1 MFHCGVDATCSS
13 LRQRYWIPSIKQRVR
28 SILRSCVICR
38 RVSGKPYRAPDHAP
52 LPAFRVSDAPPFT
65 VVGVDYTGA
74 FTTRGISLKDDL
86 KSYICLFTCATSR
99 AIHLELV
106 EDLTAQSFLLAF
118 RRFVSHHS
126 LPSMIISDNATNFE
140 CGADFITKISKNP
153 EVADYLTDQ
162 QVEWRFI
169 PKRAPWYGGFWERLV
184 GVTKIALSKML
195 GRTKPTFDELR
206 TLVAEAE
213 FVLNDRPI
221 EKLSADSQ
229 TEEALTPSHL
239 MYGRRFT
246 SLPFDHTAAEE
257 ILNDPTFGEKPSI
270 LTKAAA
276 RLEKLLCAFRKHFTT
291 NYLTALRE
299 YHQATRGHH
308 EEVVKIGDVVLV
320 HYDSPRHNWKLAV
333 VEKLIKSNDGHV
345 RAAEIRTASGKTN
358 RPISKLYPLEVSEST
373 ETADIQPSIVSSP
386 AQSIQPINTSR
397 PVRRAAAKANQ
408 LIKQMTK
415 EDDPEED

>member
-1 MFHCGVDATCSS
+1 
-13 LRQRYWIPSIKQRVR
+13 
-28 SILRSCVICR
+28 
-38 RVSGKPYRAPDHAP
+38 
-52 LPAFRVSDAPPFT
+52 
-65 VVGVDYTGA
+65 
-74 FTTRGISLKDDL
+74 
-86 KSYICLFTCATSR
+86 
-99 AIHLELV
+99 
-106 EDLTAQSFLLAF
+106 
-118 RRFVSHHS
+118 
-126 LPSMIISDNATNFE
+126 MIISDNATNFE

-153 EVADYLTDQ
+153 EVADYLTIQ

-169 PKRAPWYGGFWERLV
+169 PKRAPWYGGFGERLV

-229 TEEALTPSHL
+229 TVEALTPSHL

-320 HYDSPRHNWKLAV
+320 HDDSPRHNWKLAV

-397 PVRRAAAKANQ
+397 PFRRATAKANQ

-415 EDDPEED
+415 DDDPEED

>member
-1 MFHCGVDATCSS
+1 
-13 LRQRYWIPSIKQRVR
+13 
-28 SILRSCVICR
+28 
-38 RVSGKPYRAPDHAP
+38 VSGKPYRAPDHAP

-74 FTTRGISLKDDL
+74 YTIRGVSPKDDQ
-86 KSYICLFTCATSR
+86 KAYICLFTCASTR

-106 EDLTAQSFLLAF
+106 EDLSAQSFLLAF

-126 LPSMIISDNATNFE
+126 LPSMVISDNATNFE
-140 CGADFITKISKNP
+140 CGADFITKIFRNP
-153 EVADYLTDQ
+153 EVANYLTSQ
-162 QVEWRFI
+162 QVDWQFI
-169 PKRAPWYGGFWERLV
+169 PKRAPWYGGFWERLI

-195 GRTKPTFDELR
+195 DRTKPTFDELR

-221 EKLSADSQ
+221 EKMSADSQ

-270 LTKAAA
+270 LTKSAA
-276 RLEKLLCAFRKHFTT
+276 RLEKSLCAFRKHFTT

-299 YHQATRGHH
+299 YHKATRGHH
-308 EEVVKIGDVVLV
+308 EEIVKIGDVVLV
-320 HYDSPRHNWKLAV
+320 HDESPRHHWKLAV
-333 VEKLIKSNDGHV
+333 IENLIKSNDGHV

-373 ETADIQPSIVSSP
+373 ETIDIQQSIDSPPEQIQQPIDSSP
-386 AQSIQPINTSR
+386 EQIQPIITSR
-397 PVRRAAAKANQ
+397 PVRRAATKANQ
-408 LIKQMTK
+408 LIKQMTMD
-415 EDDPEED
+415 EPEED